1 MNYIGSKYSLL
12 SFLDECIS
20 EITTNDSNK
29 VFCDLFS
36 GTATVG
42 KYFKKKGFQ
51 IIANDIQYYSYV
63 LCKQYIENHKT
74 LTFSGISD
82 EIDSNS
88 KSLLDDDTITKVCQ
102 YLNNIEPIEGFIY
115 NNYCKGHH
123 SDNEEYR
130 LYFSDENGK
139 KCDAIR
145 KKIEDWYTQKK
156 INSNEYY
163 FLLTTL
169 IENIDKVANTAS
181 VYGAFLKKIKT
192 SAQKQIEMKPVEMI
206 YNDIDHKVFNEDA
219 NKLVRM
225 IKTDILYLDPPY
237 NQRQYSAN
245 YHVLETIARY
255 DNPILKGKTGMRDYS
270 TQKSDY
276 CNKRKVKE
284 AFEDLIMHA
293 NTKYIFLSYNN
304 EGLMTFEEIRDI
316 MSKRGKYGY
325 FAKEYNR
332 FKADNES
339 ENRHI
344 KANTTTEYLHYV
356 VCKNNI

>member
-12 SFLDECIS
+12 PFLDSCIS

-63 LCKQYIENHKT
+63 LCKQYIGNHKQ
-74 LTFSGISD
+74 LMFDGIKEEVHIVKNPID
-82 EIDSNS
+82 EVCKYLDSI
-88 KSLLDDDTITKVCQ
+88 SL
-102 YLNNIEPIEGFIY
+102 IEGFVF
-115 NNYCKGHH
+115 NNFCKG
-123 SDNEEYR
+123 NKKEGEEYR
-130 LYFSDENGK
+130 LYYSDYNGK

-145 KKIEDWYTQKK
+145 LKIETWYIENK
-156 INSNEYY
+156 ITESEYF

-169 IENIDKVANTAS
+169 LENIDKVANTAS
-181 VYGAFLKKIKT
+181 VYGAFLKNIKK
-192 SAQKQIEMKPVEMI
+192 SAQKQFIMQPAEMI

-219 NKLVRM
+219 NELIRK
-225 IKTDILYLDPPY
+225 IKADILYLDPPY

-270 TQKSDY
+270 EQKSDY
-276 CNKRKVKE
+276 CNKHKVKE
-284 AFEDLIMHA
+284 TFDDLIMHA

-304 EGLMTFEEIRDI
+304 EGLMTFEEIKDI
-316 MSKRGKYGY
+316 MSKRGVYGC
-325 FAKEYNR
+325 FKKEYHR

-339 ENRHI
+339 KNRHI

-356 VCKNNI
+356 ICK

>member
-12 SFLDECIS
+12 PFLDECIS
-20 EITTNDSNK
+20 NITINDSNK

-36 GTATVG
+36 GTAIVG

-63 LCKQYIENHKT
+63 LCKQYIGNHKQ
-74 LTFSGISD
+74 LMFDGIKEEVHIVKNPID
-82 EIDSNS
+82 EVCKYLDSI
-88 KSLLDDDTITKVCQ
+88 SL
-102 YLNNIEPIEGFIY
+102 IEGFVF
-115 NNYCKGHH
+115 NNFCKG
-123 SDNEEYR
+123 NKKEGEEYR
-130 LYFSDENGK
+130 LYYSDYNGK

-145 KKIEDWYTQKK
+145 SKIETWYIENK
-156 INSNEYY
+156 ITENEYF

-169 IENIDKVANTAS
+169 LENIDKVANTAS
-181 VYGAFLKKIKT
+181 VYGAFLKNIKK
-192 SAQKQIEMKPVEMI
+192 SAQKQFIMEPAEMI

-219 NKLVRM
+219 NELIRK
-225 IKTDILYLDPPY
+225 IKADILYLDPPY

-284 AFEDLIMHA
+284 TFEDLIMHA

-304 EGLMTFEEIRDI
+304 EGLMTFEEIKDI
-316 MSKRGKYGY
+316 MSKRGKYGCLK
-325 FAKEYNR
+325 KEYHR

-339 ENRHI
+339 QNRHI
-344 KANTTTEYLHYV
+344 KANTTMEYLHYV
-356 VCKNNI
+356 ICK